1 MFRIQL
7 PNFKKL
13 FDEYFVINLQI
24 AGHKFSISDARAHL
38 IQTFL
43 GHNRSFRK
51 HAGNGPRKHDHS
63 KPLVFLLRV
72 RTNSTFFSQLNICEH
87 LYYSEQRSQNGWAA
101 LRAVAD
107 VVQLGDCPSVSQ
119 SSAASTTTLR
129 SSRPVAVPRWGG
141 GGHRPS
147 KSWPA
152 PPPILAGSIMHEHF
166 LRLFALCWSGAQSA

>member
-24 AGHKFSISDARAHL
+24 TGHKFSISDARAHL

-51 HAGNGPRKHDHS
+51 HAGNGPRKHNHS

-72 RTNSTFFSQLNICEH
+72 RANSTFFSQLTICEH
-87 LYYSEQRSQNGWAA
+87 LYYYEQRSQNGRAA
-101 LRAVAD
+101 LRAVAI
-107 VVQLGDCPSVSQ
+107 
-119 SSAASTTTLR
+119 AAGR
-129 SSRPVAVPRWGG
+129 GAVGRLP
-141 GGHRPS
+141 
-147 KSWPA
+147 
-152 PPPILAGSIMHEHF
+152 EHF
-166 LRLFALCWSGAQSA
+166 PVVGRVDHHASILPTSGGSMLGLSLIHI